1 MQQALDIFESY
12 CEIWRLQVN
21 VAKTKVMIFRK
32 RKTAQDPKFLLHG
45 QTLDI
50 VDTYSYLG
58 IIFKY
63 NGTFFETRKKLVEQA
78 NKALYCIYKLVR
90 NESIPIDLQL
100 KMFDSMIEPI
110 LLYGSEVWG
119 YEI

>member
-1 MQQALDIFESY
+1 
-12 CEIWRLQVN
+12 
-21 VAKTKVMIFRK
+21 MIFRK

-63 NGTFFETRKKLVEQA
+63 NDTFLRQGKNL
-78 NKALYCIYKLVR
+78 
-90 NESIPIDLQL
+90 
-100 KMFDSMIEPI
+100 
-110 LLYGSEVWG
+110 
-119 YEI
+119 